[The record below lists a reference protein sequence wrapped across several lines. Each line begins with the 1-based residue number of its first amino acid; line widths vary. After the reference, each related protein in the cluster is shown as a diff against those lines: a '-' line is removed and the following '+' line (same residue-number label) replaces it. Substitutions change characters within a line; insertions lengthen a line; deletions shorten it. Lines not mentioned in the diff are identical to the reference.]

1 MERGWGLRVR
11 YGRKAWQ
18 PVDLLALARLFRS
31 TVERTCDFARLFGC
45 NTRCGTELNDR
56 DGLAHI
62 DALPVGVGM
71 NDRDSL
77 AHIDALRVGVG
88 MDGRDSLARNDAA
101 HVGIEEQGREDL
113 ADIDALRVE
122 MKDPIGL
129 ADFDAL
135 HVEMKDG
142 DGLADFDALRVGVW
156 GNPSAAKRIPVP
168 SS

>member
-18 PVDLLALARLFRS
+18 PVDLLALARLFGS
-31 TVERTCDFARLFGC
+31 TVEITCDFARLFGC
-45 NTRCGTELNDR
+45 NTQCGTGLNDR

-62 DALPVGVGM
+62 DALRVGVGM
-71 NDRDSL
+71 N
-77 AHIDALRVGVG
+77 
-88 MDGRDSLARNDAA
+88 GRDSLARIDVA
-101 HVGIEEQGREDL
+101 HVGIGEQDREDL

-135 HVEMKDG
+135 HVEMKDR

-156 GNPSAAKRIPVP
+156 GNPSA
-168 SS
+168 

>member
-1 MERGWGLRVR
+1 
-11 YGRKAWQ
+11 
-18 PVDLLALARLFRS
+18 
-31 TVERTCDFARLFGC
+31 
-45 NTRCGTELNDR
+45 
-56 DGLAHI
+56 
-62 DALPVGVGM
+62 M

-168 SS
+168 SSWRLSLMMMLIVASGEMRKWLAASAQLLVTSTKDLK